1 MTAFIID
8 YIAAR
13 RAREEEARTAQAQDY
28 LVRGAAHIAQSVLG
42 LKSPEAARQMVMDLM
57 ADPLPEELT
66 EAHIL
71 NLERTRT

>member
-1 MTAFIID
+1 MVID
-8 YIAAR
+8 FLAER
-13 RAREEEARTAQAQDY
+13 RAREEEALAAQAQDY

-57 ADPLPEELT
+57 PAELPLELT

-71 NLERTRT
+71 KLERNRT

>member
-1 MTAFIID
+1 MGFIID
-8 YIAAR
+8 FTAER

-28 LVRGAAHIAQSVLG
+28 LVRSAAHIAQSILG

-57 ADPLPEELT
+57 PAELPLELT

-71 NLERTRT
+71 NMERNSQ